1 MIKPPSWCSN
11 AVPGKNGWTDPDTGE
26 VYASGRF
33 TQLQID
39 EFFGKAKEVPA
50 PAPAPIAV
58 ATPEEVIEE
67 DLDSMSKAE
76 LELLGREHGV
86 ELDRRKS
93 KSTLKKTMK
102 SILSK

>member
-1 MIKPPSWCSN
+1 MIKPPNWCSN
-11 AVPGKNGWTDPDTGE
+11 AIPGKNGWTDPDTGE

-33 TQLQID
+33 TQAQID
-39 EFFGKAKEVPA
+39 EFFGKPDAVPEVSA
-50 PAPAPIAV
+50 PVAPV
-58 ATPEEVIEE
+58 VVIEPEE
-67 DLDSMSKAE
+67 DLDGMTKAD

-93 KSTLKKTMK
+93 KSALLKTMK

>member
-11 AVPGKNGWTDPDTGE
+11 AVPGKNGWTDPDSGE

-33 TQLQID
+33 TQAQID
-39 EFFGKAKEVPA
+39 EFFGKTKEA
-50 PAPAPIAV
+50 PAPAPVAV
-58 ATPEEVIEE
+58 ATPEEAPEE